1 MIKNYLK
8 NFEKYSILISS
19 LLIILGVFLLVQ
31 PLKSLEVAI
40 IFFAIIMII
49 NGISSFFSY
58 FMLDSA
64 ERLFSL
70 ELVTGIVT
78 ILTGTLM
85 YLYRA
90 DLISVF
96 PVILGIWVI
105 ASNLIKM
112 QLSINL
118 STFKGSNWFLLLI
131 MQILMVILGVV
142 LITNPFSSM
151 IALTTLAG
159 SFLIISEAVNLMESI
174 YILIK
179 ASFEVFLISV
189 FITIS
194 LLS

>member
-19 LLIILGVFLLVQ
+19 LLIILGAFLLVQ

-40 IFFAIIMII
+40 IFFATIMIV

-58 FMLDSA
+58 FMLDRA

-85 YLYRA
+85 YLYRT
-90 DLISVF
+90 DLINIF
-96 PVILGIWVI
+96 PVILGIWII

-118 STFKGSNWFLLLI
+118 SVFRGSNWFLLLI
-131 MQILMVILGVV
+131 MQVLMVILGII
-142 LITNPFSSM
+142 LITNPFSS
-151 IALTTLAG
+151 IVALTTLAG
-159 SFLIISEAVNLMESI
+159 SFLMISETASLIESI

-179 ASFEVFLISV
+179 IKNL
-189 FITIS
+189 
-194 LLS
+194 

>member
-19 LLIILGVFLLVQ
+19 LLIILGIFLLVQ

-40 IFFAIIMII
+40 IFFAVIMII

-58 FMLDSA
+58 FMLNSA

-96 PVILGIWVI
+96 PVIIY
-105 ASNLIKM
+105 
-112 QLSINL
+112 QLKCL
-118 STFKGSNWFLLLI
+118 
-131 MQILMVILGVV
+131 
-142 LITNPFSSM
+142 
-151 IALTTLAG
+151 
-159 SFLIISEAVNLMESI
+159 
-174 YILIK
+174 
-179 ASFEVFLISV
+179 
-189 FITIS
+189 
-194 LLS
+194 

>member
-19 LLIILGVFLLVQ
+19 LLIILGIFLLVQ

-40 IFFAIIMII
+40 IFFAVCSSFVTMFWMFFAVIMII

-58 FMLDSA
+58 FMLNSA

-96 PVILGIWVI
+96 PVILGIWII

-118 STFKGSNWFLLLI
+118 SVFKESNWFLLLI

-151 IALTTLAG
+151 IALATLAG
-159 SFLIISEAVNLMESI
+159 SFLIISETVSLIESI

-179 ASFEVFLISV
+179 IKNL
-189 FITIS
+189 
-194 LLS
+194 